1 MATFSAA
8 AAALEAQKGE
18 MLPLDVNA
26 ASLGRWGVVKRVPL
40 GPVLAITPFN
50 FPLNLT
56 AHKVAPAIAVGAPV
70 VQKPASKT
78 PLSALALREIVLE
91 AGWPADA
98 YVVLPISGAA
108 AEGLVLDPRL
118 PVVSFTGS
126 GAVGWRLKSL
136 APKKRVGLELGGN
149 AAVVVHSDA
158 DLDDAARRTA
168 SGAFSYAG
176 QSCISVQR
184 ALVHRPA
191 LEAFREKLLAATS
204 ALAVGDPLDE
214 RTDVGPMIAPA
225 EAARVEA
232 WVAEAVAG
240 GAAALREGTRVGEC
254 LHPTILVNTT
264 PSMKVEALEVFAP
277 VVTLNAYDDWEEA
290 LQRVNDSK
298 YGLQAGVFTR
308 DLARIQRAFDVLE
321 VGAVLV
327 NDVPTW
333 RADRMPYGGVKES
346 GSGARA
352 RPTRWRSSR
361 SPGSSCSGAAEEEET
376 RCPKFSDLRDLGLR
390 REEGP
395 CSRTPTASF
404 DDLLT
409 GAPRPSTGGRHPESR
424 GAPPRGRRGVL
435 RPDVGDLPREADG
448 PDRPRR
454 VLDASC
460 EMEKDP
466 AGGFRVT
473 RSTSSPHVPAAL
485 WEARRADVEKTLSLA
500 EKYCIV
506 SKAVKGSVDLHRH
519 AEAGLTAP
527 GLLSRGS
534 SRTTRRGAGSCR
546 GGPRRAARASG
557 AAAARRRSPCAPS

>member
-1 MATFSAA
+1 MSLGELVVTAPFGGTELARIPSPSAEDIEAAVRRAVLAFEKTRVIPTFARVAILRKVAAALEARRDGLAQTIAAEAGKPLKAARTEAERAVATFSAA
-8 AAALEAQKGE
+8 AAALEAWKGE

-98 YVVLPISGAA
+98 YAVLPISGAA

-118 PVVSFTGS
+118 PVISFTGS

-191 LEAFREKLLAATS
+191 LETFRDKLLAAAA

-232 WVAEAVAG
+232 WIAEAVAG
-240 GAAALREGTRVGEC
+240 GAMALREGKRVGEC
-254 LHPTILVNTT
+254 LAPTILVNTT
-264 PSMKVEALEVFAP
+264 PSMKVEEQEVFAP
-277 VVTLNAYDDWEEA
+277 VVTLNAYDDFEEA
-290 LQRVNDSK
+290 LRRVNDSK

-308 DLARIQRAFDVLE
+308 DLARIQRAFDALE
-321 VGAVLV
+321 VGAVLA

-346 GSGARA
+346 GSGR
-352 RPTRWRSSR
+352 
-361 SPGSSCSGAAEEEET
+361 
-376 RCPKFSDLRDLGLR
+376 
-390 REEGP
+390 EGP
-395 CSRTPTASF
+395 AYSMEEFTEPR
-404 DDLLT
+404 LL
-409 GAPRPSTGGRHPESR
+409 
-424 GAPPRGRRGVL
+424 VI
-435 RPDVGDLPREADG
+435 
-448 PDRPRR
+448 
-454 VLDASC
+454 
-460 EMEKDP
+460 
-466 AGGFRVT
+466 
-473 RSTSSPHVPAAL
+473 RS
-485 WEARRADVEKTLSLA
+485 
-500 EKYCIV
+500 
-506 SKAVKGSVDLHRH
+506 
-519 AEAGLTAP
+519 
-527 GLLSRGS
+527 
-534 SRTTRRGAGSCR
+534 
-546 GGPRRAARASG
+546 
-557 AAAARRRSPCAPS
+557 

>member
-1 MATFSAA
+1 MSLEELVVTAPFGGKELARIPSPSAEDVETAVQRAVLAFEKTRVIPTFTRVAILRTVAAELERRRDDLARTIAAEAGKPLKAARAEAERAAATFSAA

-26 ASLGRWGVVKRVPL
+26 ASLGRWGIVKRVPL

-56 AHKVAPAIAVGAPV
+56 SHKVAPAIAVGAPV

-136 APKKRVGLELGGN
+136 VPKKRVALELGGN

-184 ALVHRPA
+184 ALVHRPV
-191 LEAFREKLLAATS
+191 LEAFREKLLAAAST
-204 ALAVGDPLDE
+204 LVVGDPLDE
-214 RTDVGPMIAPA
+214 KTDVGPMIAPA

-232 WVAEAVAG
+232 WIVEAVAG
-240 GAAALREGTRVGEC
+240 GATALLGGTRLGEC
-254 LHPTILVNTT
+254 LHPTILANTT
-264 PSMKVEALEVFAP
+264 PSMKVEGQEVFAP
-277 VVTLNAYDDWEEA
+277 VVTLNAYDDFEEA
-290 LQRVNDSK
+290 LRRVNDSK

-321 VGAVLV
+321 VGAVLA

-346 GSGARA
+346 GSGR
-352 RPTRWRSSR
+352 
-361 SPGSSCSGAAEEEET
+361 
-376 RCPKFSDLRDLGLR
+376 
-390 REEGP
+390 EGP
-395 CSRTPTASF
+395 AYAMEEFTEPR
-404 DDLLT
+404 LL
-409 GAPRPSTGGRHPESR
+409 
-424 GAPPRGRRGVL
+424 VI
-435 RPDVGDLPREADG
+435 
-448 PDRPRR
+448 
-454 VLDASC
+454 
-460 EMEKDP
+460 
-466 AGGFRVT
+466 
-473 RSTSSPHVPAAL
+473 RS
-485 WEARRADVEKTLSLA
+485 
-500 EKYCIV
+500 
-506 SKAVKGSVDLHRH
+506 
-519 AEAGLTAP
+519 
-527 GLLSRGS
+527 
-534 SRTTRRGAGSCR
+534 
-546 GGPRRAARASG
+546 
-557 AAAARRRSPCAPS
+557 

>member
-1 MATFSAA
+1 MSLEELVVTAPFGGGELARIPSPSAGEVEAAVRRSVLAFEKTRVIPTFTRVAILRTVAAELERRRDELAGTIAAEAGKPMKAARMEAERAGATFSAA
-8 AAALEAQKGE
+8 AAALEAWKGE

-78 PLSALALREIVLE
+78 PLSALALREIVHR
-91 AGWPADA
+91 AGWPEDA
-98 YVVLPISGAA
+98 YAVLPISGEA
-108 AEGLVLDPRL
+108 AEALVLDPRL

-136 APKKRVGLELGGN
+136 VPKKRVALELGGN

-191 LEAFREKLLAATS
+191 FDAFREKLLAATA
-204 ALAVGDPLDE
+204 ALVVGDPLDE
-214 RTDVGPMIAPA
+214 KTDVGPMIAPS

-240 GAAALREGTRVGEC
+240 GARPLLGGTRVGDC
-254 LHPTILVNTT
+254 LQPVILANTT
-264 PSMKVEALEVFAP
+264 PSMKVERLEVFAP
-277 VVTLNAYDDWEEA
+277 VVTLNAYEDFEEA
-290 LQRVNDSK
+290 LRRVNESK

-321 VGAVLV
+321 VGAVLA

-346 GSGARA
+346 GSGR
-352 RPTRWRSSR
+352 
-361 SPGSSCSGAAEEEET
+361 
-376 RCPKFSDLRDLGLR
+376 
-390 REEGP
+390 EGP
-395 CSRTPTASF
+395 AYAMEEFTEPRLLVIRT
-404 DDLLT
+404 
-409 GAPRPSTGGRHPESR
+409 
-424 GAPPRGRRGVL
+424 
-435 RPDVGDLPREADG
+435 
-448 PDRPRR
+448 
-454 VLDASC
+454 
-460 EMEKDP
+460 
-466 AGGFRVT
+466 
-473 RSTSSPHVPAAL
+473 
-485 WEARRADVEKTLSLA
+485 
-500 EKYCIV
+500 
-506 SKAVKGSVDLHRH
+506 
-519 AEAGLTAP
+519 
-527 GLLSRGS
+527 
-534 SRTTRRGAGSCR
+534 
-546 GGPRRAARASG
+546 
-557 AAAARRRSPCAPS
+557 

>member
-1 MATFSAA
+1 MSLEDLVVTAPFGGVELARIPSPSAEEVEAAVRRSVLAFEKTRVIPTFTRVAILRTVAAELERRRDELARTIAAEAGKPMKAARAEAERAVATFSAA
-8 AAALEAQKGE
+8 AAALEAWKGE

-78 PLSALALREIVLE
+78 PLSALKLREIVHR
-91 AGWPADA
+91 AGWPEDA
-98 YVVLPISGAA
+98 YAVLPISGAA

-136 APKKRVGLELGGN
+136 VPKKRVALELGGN

-191 LEAFREKLLAATS
+191 LEAFREKLLAATA
-204 ALAVGDPLDE
+204 ALVVGDPLDE
-214 RTDVGPMIAPA
+214 KTDVGPMIAPS

-240 GAAALREGTRVGEC
+240 GATALVGGKRVGDC
-254 LHPTILVNTT
+254 LQPTILANTT
-264 PSMKVEALEVFAP
+264 PSMKVEAQEVFAP
-277 VVTLNAYDDWEEA
+277 VVTLNAYEDFEEA
-290 LQRVNDSK
+290 LRRVNESK

-321 VGAVLV
+321 VGAVLA

-346 GSGARA
+346 GSGR
-352 RPTRWRSSR
+352 
-361 SPGSSCSGAAEEEET
+361 
-376 RCPKFSDLRDLGLR
+376 
-390 REEGP
+390 EGP
-395 CSRTPTASF
+395 AYAMEEFTEPRLLVIRT
-404 DDLLT
+404 
-409 GAPRPSTGGRHPESR
+409 
-424 GAPPRGRRGVL
+424 
-435 RPDVGDLPREADG
+435 
-448 PDRPRR
+448 
-454 VLDASC
+454 
-460 EMEKDP
+460 
-466 AGGFRVT
+466 
-473 RSTSSPHVPAAL
+473 
-485 WEARRADVEKTLSLA
+485 
-500 EKYCIV
+500 
-506 SKAVKGSVDLHRH
+506 
-519 AEAGLTAP
+519 
-527 GLLSRGS
+527 
-534 SRTTRRGAGSCR
+534 
-546 GGPRRAARASG
+546 
-557 AAAARRRSPCAPS
+557 

>member
-1 MATFSAA
+1 MSPEELVVTAPFGGKELARIPSPPAEDVETAVQRAVLAFEKTRVIPTFTRVAILRTVAAELERRRDDLARTIAAEAGKPLKAARAEAERAAATFSAA
-8 AAALEAQKGE
+8 AAALEAWKGE

-26 ASLGRWGVVKRVPL
+26 VSLGRWGVVKRVPL

-56 AHKVAPAIAVGAPV
+56 SHKVAPAIAVGAPV
-70 VQKPASKT
+70 IQKPASKT

-118 PVVSFTGS
+118 PVISFTGS

-136 APKKRVGLELGGN
+136 VPKKRVALELGGN

-184 ALVHRPA
+184 ALVHRPV
-191 LEAFREKLLAATS
+191 LEAFREKLLAAAST
-204 ALAVGDPLDE
+204 LVVGDPLDE
-214 RTDVGPMIAPA
+214 KTDVGPMIAPA

-240 GAAALREGTRVGEC
+240 GATVLRGGTRVGEC
-254 LHPTILVNTT
+254 LHPTILANTT
-264 PSMKVEALEVFAP
+264 PSMKVEAQEVFAP
-277 VVTLNAYDDWEEA
+277 VVTLNAYDDFEEA
-290 LQRVNDSK
+290 LRRVNDSK

-321 VGAVLV
+321 VGAVLA

-346 GSGARA
+346 GSGR
-352 RPTRWRSSR
+352 
-361 SPGSSCSGAAEEEET
+361 
-376 RCPKFSDLRDLGLR
+376 
-390 REEGP
+390 EGP
-395 CSRTPTASF
+395 AYAMEEFTEPR
-404 DDLLT
+404 LL
-409 GAPRPSTGGRHPESR
+409 
-424 GAPPRGRRGVL
+424 VI
-435 RPDVGDLPREADG
+435 
-448 PDRPRR
+448 
-454 VLDASC
+454 
-460 EMEKDP
+460 
-466 AGGFRVT
+466 
-473 RSTSSPHVPAAL
+473 RS
-485 WEARRADVEKTLSLA
+485 
-500 EKYCIV
+500 
-506 SKAVKGSVDLHRH
+506 
-519 AEAGLTAP
+519 
-527 GLLSRGS
+527 
-534 SRTTRRGAGSCR
+534 
-546 GGPRRAARASG
+546 
-557 AAAARRRSPCAPS
+557 

>member
-1 MATFSAA
+1 MSLEELVVTAPFGGKELARIPSPPAEDVETAVQRAVLAFEKTRVIPTFTRVAILRTVAAELERRRDDLARTIAAEAGKPLKAARAEAERAAATFSAA
-8 AAALEAQKGE
+8 AAALEAWKGE

-26 ASLGRWGVVKRVPL
+26 VSLGRWGVVKRVPL

-56 AHKVAPAIAVGAPV
+56 SHKVAPAIAVGAPV
-70 VQKPASKT
+70 IQKPASKT

-118 PVVSFTGS
+118 PVISFTGS

-136 APKKRVGLELGGN
+136 VPKKRVALELGGN

-184 ALVHRPA
+184 ALVHRPV
-191 LEAFREKLLAATS
+191 LEAFREKLLAAAST
-204 ALAVGDPLDE
+204 LVVGDPLDE
-214 RTDVGPMIAPA
+214 KTDVGPMIAPA

-240 GAAALREGTRVGEC
+240 GATVLRGGTRVGEC
-254 LHPTILVNTT
+254 LHPTILANTT
-264 PSMKVEALEVFAP
+264 PSMKVEAQEVFAP
-277 VVTLNAYDDWEEA
+277 VVTLNAYDDFEEA
-290 LQRVNDSK
+290 LRRVNDSK

-321 VGAVLV
+321 VGAVLA

-346 GSGARA
+346 GSGR
-352 RPTRWRSSR
+352 
-361 SPGSSCSGAAEEEET
+361 
-376 RCPKFSDLRDLGLR
+376 
-390 REEGP
+390 EGP
-395 CSRTPTASF
+395 AYAMEEFTEPR
-404 DDLLT
+404 LL
-409 GAPRPSTGGRHPESR
+409 
-424 GAPPRGRRGVL
+424 VI
-435 RPDVGDLPREADG
+435 
-448 PDRPRR
+448 
-454 VLDASC
+454 
-460 EMEKDP
+460 
-466 AGGFRVT
+466 
-473 RSTSSPHVPAAL
+473 RS
-485 WEARRADVEKTLSLA
+485 
-500 EKYCIV
+500 
-506 SKAVKGSVDLHRH
+506 
-519 AEAGLTAP
+519 
-527 GLLSRGS
+527 
-534 SRTTRRGAGSCR
+534 
-546 GGPRRAARASG
+546 
-557 AAAARRRSPCAPS
+557 

>member
-1 MATFSAA
+1 MSRQELVVTAPFGGGELARIPSPSAEDIEAAVRRAVLAFEKTRVIPTFTRVAILRKVAAELEEQRDDLARTIAAEAGKPLKAARTEAERAAATFSAT
-8 AAALEAQKGE
+8 AAALETQKDE

-56 AHKVAPAIAVGAPV
+56 SHKVAPAIAVGAPV

-78 PLSALALREIVLE
+78 PLSALALREIVLA
-91 AGWPADA
+91 AGWPTDA
-98 YVVLPISGAA
+98 YAVLPISGAA
-108 AEGLVLDPRL
+108 AEGLVTDPRL

-136 APKKRVGLELGGN
+136 VPKKRVALELGGN

-184 ALVHRPA
+184 ALVHRPV
-191 LEAFREKLLAATS
+191 LEAFREKLLAA
-204 ALAVGDPLDE
+204 ALTLVVGDPLDE
-214 RTDVGPMIAPA
+214 KTDVGPMITPA

-240 GAAALREGTRVGEC
+240 GATALCGGTRIGEC
-254 LHPTILVNTT
+254 LAPTILANTT
-264 PSMKVEALEVFAP
+264 PSMKVEGQEVFAP
-277 VVTLNAYDDWEEA
+277 VVTLNAYDDFEEA
-290 LQRVNDSK
+290 LRRVNDSK

-346 GSGARA
+346 GSGR
-352 RPTRWRSSR
+352 
-361 SPGSSCSGAAEEEET
+361 
-376 RCPKFSDLRDLGLR
+376 
-390 REEGP
+390 EGP
-395 CSRTPTASF
+395 AYAMEEFTEPR
-404 DDLLT
+404 LL
-409 GAPRPSTGGRHPESR
+409 
-424 GAPPRGRRGVL
+424 VI
-435 RPDVGDLPREADG
+435 
-448 PDRPRR
+448 
-454 VLDASC
+454 
-460 EMEKDP
+460 
-466 AGGFRVT
+466 
-473 RSTSSPHVPAAL
+473 RS
-485 WEARRADVEKTLSLA
+485 
-500 EKYCIV
+500 
-506 SKAVKGSVDLHRH
+506 
-519 AEAGLTAP
+519 
-527 GLLSRGS
+527 
-534 SRTTRRGAGSCR
+534 
-546 GGPRRAARASG
+546 
-557 AAAARRRSPCAPS
+557 

>member
-1 MATFSAA
+1 MSLEELVVTAPFGGKELARIPSPSAEDVETAVQRAVLAFEKTRVIPTFTRVAILRTVAAELERRRDDLARTIAAEAGKPLKAARAEAERAAATFSAA

-18 MLPLDVNA
+18 MLPLDVNT
-26 ASLGRWGVVKRVPL
+26 ASLGRWGVVKRLPL

-56 AHKVAPAIAVGAPV
+56 SHKVAPAIAVGAPV

-78 PLSALALREIVLE
+78 PLSALALREIVLG

-136 APKKRVGLELGGN
+136 VPKKRVALELGGN

-184 ALVHRPA
+184 ALVHRPV
-191 LEAFREKLLAATS
+191 LEAFREKLLAAAST
-204 ALAVGDPLDE
+204 LVVGDPLDE
-214 RTDVGPMIAPA
+214 KTDVGPMIAPA

-240 GAAALREGTRVGEC
+240 GATVLRGGTRVGEC
-254 LHPTILVNTT
+254 LHPTILANTT
-264 PSMKVEALEVFAP
+264 PPMKVEAQEVFAP
-277 VVTLNAYDDWEEA
+277 VVTLNAYDDFEEA
-290 LQRVNDSK
+290 LRRVNDSK

-321 VGAVLV
+321 VGAVLA

-346 GSGARA
+346 GSGR
-352 RPTRWRSSR
+352 
-361 SPGSSCSGAAEEEET
+361 
-376 RCPKFSDLRDLGLR
+376 
-390 REEGP
+390 EGP
-395 CSRTPTASF
+395 AYAMEEFTEPR
-404 DDLLT
+404 LL
-409 GAPRPSTGGRHPESR
+409 
-424 GAPPRGRRGVL
+424 VI
-435 RPDVGDLPREADG
+435 
-448 PDRPRR
+448 
-454 VLDASC
+454 
-460 EMEKDP
+460 
-466 AGGFRVT
+466 
-473 RSTSSPHVPAAL
+473 RS
-485 WEARRADVEKTLSLA
+485 
-500 EKYCIV
+500 
-506 SKAVKGSVDLHRH
+506 
-519 AEAGLTAP
+519 
-527 GLLSRGS
+527 
-534 SRTTRRGAGSCR
+534 
-546 GGPRRAARASG
+546 
-557 AAAARRRSPCAPS
+557 

>member
-1 MATFSAA
+1 MSRQELVVTAPFGGLELARIPSPSAEDIETAVHRAVLAFEKTRAIPTFARVAILRKVAAEVEARRDGLARTIAAEAGKPLKAARVEAERAVATFSAA
-8 AAALEAQKGE
+8 AAALEAWKGE

-98 YVVLPISGAA
+98 YAVLPIAGAA

-136 APKKRVGLELGGN
+136 APRKRVGLELGGN

-191 LEAFREKLLAATS
+191 FEAFREKLLAAT
-204 ALAVGDPLDE
+204 ATLAVGDPLDE
-214 RTDVGPMIAPA
+214 KTDVGPMISPA
-225 EAARVEA
+225 ETARVEA

-240 GAAALREGTRVGEC
+240 GATALRGGTRVGEC
-254 LHPTILVNTT
+254 LRPTILANTT
-264 PSMKVEALEVFAP
+264 PSMKVEGQEVFAP
-277 VVTLNAYDDWEEA
+277 VVTLNAYDDFEEA
-290 LQRVNDSK
+290 LRRVNDSK

-321 VGAVLV
+321 VGAVLA

-346 GSGARA
+346 GSGR
-352 RPTRWRSSR
+352 
-361 SPGSSCSGAAEEEET
+361 
-376 RCPKFSDLRDLGLR
+376 
-390 REEGP
+390 EGP
-395 CSRTPTASF
+395 AYAMEEFTEPR
-404 DDLLT
+404 LL
-409 GAPRPSTGGRHPESR
+409 
-424 GAPPRGRRGVL
+424 VI
-435 RPDVGDLPREADG
+435 
-448 PDRPRR
+448 
-454 VLDASC
+454 
-460 EMEKDP
+460 
-466 AGGFRVT
+466 
-473 RSTSSPHVPAAL
+473 RS
-485 WEARRADVEKTLSLA
+485 
-500 EKYCIV
+500 
-506 SKAVKGSVDLHRH
+506 
-519 AEAGLTAP
+519 
-527 GLLSRGS
+527 
-534 SRTTRRGAGSCR
+534 
-546 GGPRRAARASG
+546 
-557 AAAARRRSPCAPS
+557 